1 MLESIDRS
9 ALLPYT
15 PREMFEL
22 VSDIESYPQFLP
34 WCHETQI
41 LSRDMDE
48 IRARIEFSVGGVTKT
63 FTTRNRFQV
72 NKMIEMHLIDGPF
85 SKLDGCWRFDPLGEE
100 GSKIALFLEY
110 DFSSRMV
117 GMVVGPV
124 FNQIANTLIDAFQK
138 RAIEVYGKR

>member
-34 WCHETQI
+34 WCHETRI
-41 LSRDMDE
+41 LYRDMDE